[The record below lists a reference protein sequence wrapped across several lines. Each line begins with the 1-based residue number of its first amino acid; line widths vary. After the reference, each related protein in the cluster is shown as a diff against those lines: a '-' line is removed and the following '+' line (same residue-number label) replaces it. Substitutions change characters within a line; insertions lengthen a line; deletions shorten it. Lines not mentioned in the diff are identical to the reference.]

1 MTSDLHS
8 HDPDRHTGG
17 VAIGD
22 VEGGIRDSTIAG
34 RDVNIGHRITQFFG
48 FGLAEQ
54 RAQRNRRAM
63 LELVR
68 NTWVKGV
75 LEQSLHGAAMIELGL
90 EERADAVERPWDIVL
105 QMPDRPNRELPPGT
119 KIVDVFDQMNRA
131 LLILGEPGSGK
142 TTMLLELARDT
153 IARAE
158 EDPTQ
163 PIPVVFNLSSWA
175 EKRQPIAEWLVEELN
190 TKYHIPKRIAQ
201 PWVENDDLLLLLDGL
216 DEVEAEHRDA
226 CTEAINN
233 FRQEHGLAP
242 IAVCS
247 RAADYEALATCLR
260 LQGAVGLRPLTSEQ
274 IDQYLAGAE
283 SEPMA
288 VSRMLRRDAALQ
300 ELAQSPLMLSVMAL
314 VYRELSV
321 EAMPVSGPERRRRL
335 FDAYVERMLKQR
347 GTGRQYPS
355 QQAVHWLAWLAHQMS
370 QHAQAEF
377 FIEGMQPCWLPS
389 RSQRLLYNVGVRLVG
404 VVAFVLAYAMG
415 SVLGCAL
422 TGETVDVVL
431 AGLAFGLVAGL
442 AFVLP
447 SALPVGLPAGL
458 AVGLSAGL
466 TAVLVG
472 AFLGSGGG
480 LIAGLV
486 FGLPAGLAGLGV
498 ADKDRI
504 EIAEMVSWSWK
515 KAIWGGIIGL
525 AAGLTGGLVFELV
538 VGQAVSLVDELAIGL
553 PAGLAFMLALGLSRS
568 EAVERR
574 TRPNQGIR
582 RSARNAIWVGGTALS
597 ASVLFGVPIGILEGA
612 LSKGLA
618 FGLFIGLPIGLT
630 AGLAVGGCACIQH
643 GMLRFILY
651 RSGHI
656 PRDLAHFL
664 DSATDCV
671 FLRKV
676 GGGYIFVHRLLLEHF
691 AALES

>member
-8 HDPDRHTGG
+8 HDPDRRTGG
-17 VAIGD
+17 VTAGD
-22 VEGGIRDSTIAG
+22 VIGGIRGSIIAG
-34 RDVNIGHRITQFFG
+34 RDVILGST
-48 FGLAEQ
+48 AEQ

-68 NTWVKGV
+68 NTWVRGV
-75 LEQSLHGAAMIELGL
+75 LEQSLHGAAMIELGM
-90 EERADAVERPWDIVL
+90 EERAGVVERPWDMVL
-105 QMPDRPNRELPPGT
+105 HVPERPNRRLPSGT
-119 KIVDVFDQMNRA
+119 QIRDVFDAQNRA

-142 TTMLLELARDT
+142 TTTLLELARDT

-175 EKRQPIAEWLVEELN
+175 ERRQPIAEWLVEELN
-190 TKYHIPKRIAQ
+190 AKYQIPRRVAR

-216 DEVEAEHRDA
+216 DEVRAEYREA
-226 CTEAINN
+226 CTEAING

-247 RAADYEALATCLR
+247 RTADYEALATRLR
-260 LQGAVGLRPLTSEQ
+260 LQGAVLLRPLTPEQ

-283 SEPMA
+283 SEAMA
-288 VSRMLRRDAALQ
+288 VSRTFRHDAALQ

-314 VYRELSV
+314 AYGELPV
-321 EAMPVSGPERRRRL
+321 EATPVSEPERRRRL
-335 FDAYVERMLKQR
+335 FDAYVDRMLEQR
-347 GTGRQYPS
+347 GAGKRYPS
-355 QQAVHWLAWLAHQMS
+355 QQAVHWLAWLARQMS
-370 QHAQAEF
+370 RRAQAEF
-377 FIEGMQPCWLPS
+377 FLEGLQPSWLPS
-389 RSQRLLYNVGVRLVG
+389 RSQRRLYNVGIRLIG
-404 VVAFVLAYAMG
+404 AAAFVLAYAVG
-415 SVLGCAL
+415 SVLACAL
-422 TGETVDVVL
+422 TGETVGVVL
-431 AGLAFGLVAGL
+431 VGLAFGLAAGL

-447 SALPVGLPAGL
+447 SVLPAGL
-458 AVGLSAGL
+458 PDGVAVALAAGL
-466 TAVLVG
+466 MAVLVG
-472 AFLGSGGG
+472 VFLGSGGG
-480 LIAGLV
+480 LIAGLL

-498 ADKDRI
+498 AHEDRI
-504 EIAEMVSWSWK
+504 EIAEMVSWSWTR
-515 KAIWGGIIGL
+515 AILGGVVGL
-525 AAGLTGGLVFELV
+525 AAGLAGGLILERV
-538 VGQAVSLVDELAIGL
+538 VGQVVSLADELAFGL
-553 PAGLAFMLALGLSRS
+553 PVGLAFMLALGLSRS

-582 RSARNAIWVGGTALS
+582 RSARNAIWVGVTALL
-597 ASVLFGVPIGILEGA
+597 ASVLFGVPIGVLEGA
-612 LSKGLA
+612 LSNGLA

-643 GMLRFILY
+643 SLLRFILY
-651 RSGHI
+651 RGGHI
-656 PRDLAHFL
+656 PWDLADFL
-664 DSATDCV
+664 DCATDCV